1 LRKIE
6 NPYFKLRMLNQWD
19 NMDGSVE
26 RGYAGKSIFY
36 SNNKITKDLVRIKD
50 YARLLSSIGINSIA
64 INNVNVHEYETKLI
78 TKDYLPKAAELANI
92 FREYG
97 IKVFFSINFASPIEI
112 GDLSTADPLEQ
123 TQKID
128 QDPLHIIVIML
139 REQTCLL
146 SP

>member
-1 LRKIE
+1 MDTRRSHIIITGKNDTGILYGVFSLLRLFSYRQKLKAFAKIE

-78 TKDYLPKAAELANI
+78 TKDY
-92 FREYG
+92 RQCRTY
-97 IKVFFSINFASPIEI
+97 
-112 GDLSTADPLEQ
+112 
-123 TQKID
+123 
-128 QDPLHIIVIML
+128 
-139 REQTCLL
+139 
-146 SP
+146 